1 MSSSIPMNGPI
12 GTNASPKPPV
22 GKLAKVDA
30 YAAMQIENLYLKVQ
44 NLAVRQFL
52 ETVLDHLDIRIVLAT
67 PIREDGQTRRLL
79 VEAVQP
85 VAEQLQMDAYDC
97 TTQVDAVYVATIL
110 LAVDYWMYPFLMG
123 KYDTP
128 FALKRMVDP
137 ALLELQKA
145 DLKSADA
152 IRACMSWTKHD
163 EEPSWM
169 DWLIGR
175 VLRLMGFL
183 KLADF

>member
-12 GTNASPKPPV
+12 GPSASPKPPV

-44 NLAVRQFL
+44 NLAVRQCL
-52 ETVLDHLDIRIVLAT
+52 ETVLEQPDIRIVLAT

-97 TTQVDAVYVATIL
+97 TAQVDAVDFEIEQFQPVLQALDRQVAAIPRE
-110 LAVDYWMYPFLMG
+110 LAATVQFSFQSP
-123 KYDTP
+123 
-128 FALKRMVDP
+128 
-137 ALLELQKA
+137 Q
-145 DLKSADA
+145 
-152 IRACMSWTKHD
+152 
-163 EEPSWM
+163 
-169 DWLIGR
+169 
-175 VLRLMGFL
+175 
-183 KLADF
+183 